1 MVSYLLV
8 GVGAF
13 IGGVLRYAVSVALA
27 SRVAEGGFPWHTFAV
42 NAVGCLAAGM
52 AVGTLGGKPDASQW
66 QLFLV
71 TGVLGGLTT
80 FSAFG
85 LETVSL
91 IRGGNAAMAGG
102 YVLATLAAG
111 FIGVAAGLKL
121 AS

>member
-13 IGGVLRYAVSVALA
+13 IGGVLRYGVSVALA
-27 SRVAEGGFPWHTFAV
+27 SRVTPDGFPWHTFAV
-42 NAVGCLAAGM
+42 NAVGCLAAGI
-52 AVGTLGGKPDASQW
+52 AVGALSGKPDASQW

-91 IRGGNAAMAGG
+91 IRGGNAIMAGG

-111 FIGVAAGLKL
+111 FIGVAVGLKL
-121 AS
+121 AD